1 MENMDRNNKE
11 KSLFAEWAKNSQ
23 GDYFMSVQDT
33 GSYFVKRVQTE
44 YIREYSLETVPELR
58 DELEALWDGDKNM
71 ETVLTPVLAAAIKN
85 KPRGQ
90 ESAGTAENISKVSET
105 KEELP
110 MYIYNF

>member
-1 MENMDRNNKE
+1 MENMDRNCKE

-23 GDYFMSVQDT
+23 GDYFMPAQDT
-33 GSYFVKRVQTE
+33 GSYFVKRIQTE

-58 DELEALWDGDKNM
+58 DELEALWDGNKNM
-71 ETVLTPVLAAAIKN
+71 ESVLTAVLAAAIKN

-90 ESAGTAENISKVSET
+90 ERAGTAENISKVSEI